1 MKKMLGGRR
10 RSQGPNESYCEKD
23 SNLTNMRS
31 RNLTE
36 DLAEILNNCSK
47 CQIFKQF
54 LKQVISS
61 GDKKPRWA
69 LIENRGATVIF
80 LMGGRTFM

>member
-10 RSQGPNESYCEKD
+10 RSQGTNESYCEKET
-23 SNLTNMRS
+23 NLTNMRL

-36 DLAEILNNCSK
+36 DLTEILNDCSK

-54 LKQVISS
+54 LKQVIFF
-61 GDKKPRWA
+61 GDKKPDG
-69 LIENRGATVIF
+69 L
-80 LMGGRTFM
+80 